1 MAEIKWFGHACFRLK
16 SREATIITDPV
27 PRSLGYK
34 VDKQRADIVTLS
46 HDHPGH
52 TATEIISGDYKVVQ
66 APGEYEMD
74 EVFITGIRT
83 YHDNRRGEERGRNT
97 VYIIEIENMTIC
109 HLGDLGHTLSA
120 EQVEALT
127 SVDIL
132 IVPIGGGPVLDA
144 EKAAEVA
151 GQIEPKMV
159 IPMQYRTALGDHDRA
174 ELDRFLKEMAVHD
187 VVPVDKLT
195 VKPSDLRDM
204 TEVVVLE
211 VGASAR

>member
-1 MAEIKWFGHACFRLK
+1 MAEIKWFGHACFRLR

-27 PRSLGYK
+27 PRTLGYK

-52 TATEIISGDYKVVQ
+52 TATEIISGEFKVVQ
-66 APGEYEMD
+66 APGEYEMN

-83 YHDNRRGEERGRNT
+83 YHDNKRGAERGRNT
-97 VYIIEIENMTIC
+97 IYIIEIENITIC
-109 HLGDLGHTLSA
+109 HLGDLGHTLSV

-127 SVDIL
+127 AVDIL

-144 EKAAEVA
+144 DKAAEVV
-151 GQIEPKMV
+151 GQIEPKIV
-159 IPMQYRTALGDHDRA
+159 IPMQYRNPLGDHDRA
-174 ELDRFLKEMAVHD
+174 DLERFLKEMAVHD
-187 VVPVDKLT
+187 VAPLDKLT
-195 VKPSDLRDM
+195 VKPSDLREM